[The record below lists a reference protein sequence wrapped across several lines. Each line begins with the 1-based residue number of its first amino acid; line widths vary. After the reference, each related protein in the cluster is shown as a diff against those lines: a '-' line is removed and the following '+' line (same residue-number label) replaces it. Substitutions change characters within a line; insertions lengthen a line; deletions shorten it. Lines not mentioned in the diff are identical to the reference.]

1 MISEQMIR
9 MSQFFFIESKTYSTA
24 SVAQTIPERIMSIFF
39 ITQSKTYSG
48 TSVVEPVLQQMKL
61 KV

>member
-1 MISEQMIR
+1 
-9 MSQFFFIESKTYSTA
+9 MSHSFSESKTYSTS
-24 SVAQTIPERIMSIFF
+24 SVAQTIPERMTLMSIFFF
-39 ITQSKTYSG
+39 ITQSKTYCG